1 MKRLHNSTQIS
12 FLLRVQRMNTK
23 SYITFKI
30 KSLVVI
36 KAAVE
41 FRRHYSCIKKKKGTG
56 NQTLLLITAIV
67 LKQAQKEQKLST
79 DLNPFEI
86 PLLGDHIARNAKVLF
101 MDFYRTKTAL
111 HSETLT
117 NVLKRYQ
124 NDSLGTTSNYM
135 SE

>member
-12 FLLRVQRMNTK
+12 FLLRVHMK
-23 SYITFKI
+23 SYISFKI

-36 KAAVE
+36 KAAVK
-41 FRRHYSCIKKKKGTG
+41 FRRHYSCKKKKKR
-56 NQTLLLITAIV
+56 NWKSNITTNHCHCPERAE
-67 LKQAQKEQKLST
+67 KEQKLST

-86 PLLGDHIARNAKVLF
+86 PLLGDHIARNVKVLF

-117 NVLKRYQ
+117 NVLKR
-124 NDSLGTTSNYM
+124 
-135 SE
+135 